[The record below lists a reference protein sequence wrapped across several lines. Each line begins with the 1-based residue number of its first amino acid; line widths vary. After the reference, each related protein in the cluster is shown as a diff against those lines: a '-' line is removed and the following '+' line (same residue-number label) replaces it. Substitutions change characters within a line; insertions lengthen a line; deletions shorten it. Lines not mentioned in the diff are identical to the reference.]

1 MVCAASRDDRV
12 IPYHPIEHTDTI
24 HTSKKLYYAPI
35 FYPKNSNSLN
45 QVRAH
50 LWKKASIFLSTIPQA
65 NLPVKR
71 VPLPY
76 LFNQKNSSQ
85 LCCGV
90 VHLINIVVN

>member
-1 MVCAASRDDRV
+1 MVCAASLDDRV

-24 HTSKKLYYAPI
+24 HIVKKFYYFPI
-35 FYPKNSNSLN
+35 FYPKDIKSLN

-50 LWKKASIFLSTIPQA
+50 LWQKASIFLSTIPQP

-76 LFNQKNSSQ
+76 LS
-85 LCCGV
+85 
-90 VHLINIVVN
+90 